1 LADYFRAYRQFTTSY
16 YFSDGLRI
24 TAAVM
29 IPVLV
34 FSHFNQL
41 AYGMAFVLGIL
52 FVNPADSPGPIH
64 HRQNGMLAT
73 IILIFL
79 SAFITGLAVVSPWLV
94 AVEIVVFG
102 FLFSMIGVYGVRA
115 NSIGLSTLFIMILT
129 IDDRLKFRE
138 VLINA
143 LLIMLGGIWYYYWSV
158 LLHRLRPYRLAR
170 QAIGDSIISIAEYFS
185 IKASLYEAGVDY
197 DKTFRALLEEQAQL
211 HTKQNLV
218 REILFKTRSIV
229 RDSTHTGRVL
239 VILFIDSVDI
249 FESIMTS
256 QRDYKMLHEIYPAQV
271 LEKIRITL
279 LRLADE
285 LSIIG
290 VAVQEGRKSEMSPTT
305 TNTLQDLEQFF
316 EAYRRD
322 HILRGDLEH
331 LISLRHIV
339 NSARDVYNRLE
350 KLHRY
355 TSFESNI
362 KLTVTDTDYDRFVS
376 PSNFNKN
383 LLFENLNFDSN
394 IFRFSIRVTAALLV
408 AYLLSQFLPVGH
420 GYWILLTVLVI
431 LKPAY
436 SLTKE
441 RNWQRLGG
449 TLAGAV
455 IGTTILYFVK
465 DSHALVIILVVFMI
479 MAFSLMRLQYML
491 FVLFMT
497 TYLLIAYHFLRPV
510 SLRAVVVDRVID
522 TAIGSAVAFL
532 LTLLIPPKW
541 EQDEIRL
548 LLEKTVEANRAYFSH
563 VADLFRRHASVQ
575 RDYKYLRKEV
585 YVALANLSDA
595 FQRMLSE
602 PASKQGNSVEIY
614 QLVVANHLLASHI
627 ATLSGYLNNDFN
639 SEDFNDLIES
649 ALLHLQ
655 HCTQLLQS
663 PNDLHPDH
671 SLESVKFRV
680 REKLESLMDK
690 RREEIALGQLET
702 DTRKTLS
709 LYKTVADQFEYIF
722 KISTDMEKLVTR
734 LNGEQNTDR
743 AVA

>member
-1 LADYFRAYRQFTTSY
+1 
-16 YFSDGLRI
+16 
-24 TAAVM
+24 M
-29 IPVLV
+29 IPVLT
-34 FSHFNQL
+34 FSYFNQL

-73 IILIFL
+73 IILIFI
-79 SAFITGLAVVSPWLV
+79 SAFITGIAVASPWLL
-94 AVEIVVFG
+94 ALEIIVFG

-129 IDDRLKFRE
+129 MDDRLKFRE

-185 IKASLYEAGVDY
+185 IKATLYEADVDY

-229 RDSTHTGRVL
+229 RDSTHTGRIL

-256 QRDYKMLHEIYPAQV
+256 QRDYKMLHEIYPPEV
-271 LEKIRITL
+271 LEKIRLTL

-290 VAVQEGRKSEMSPTT
+290 VAVQEGRKSQMSATT
-305 TNTLQDLEQFF
+305 RRSVEELEQFF
-316 EAYRRD
+316 ENYRRE
-322 HILRGDLEH
+322 HITQTDLDH

-339 NSARDVYNRLE
+339 NSARDVYQRLE

-355 TSFESNI
+355 TSFEANL
-362 KLTVTDTDYDRFVS
+362 KLRVTDTDYDRFVS

-383 LLFENLNFDSN
+383 LLIENLNFDSN

-408 AYLLSQFLPVGH
+408 AFLLSRFLPVGH

-449 TLAGAV
+449 TLIGAV

-465 DSHALVIILVVFMI
+465 DKHALVIILVVFMI

-510 SLRAVVVDRVID
+510 SLRSVVADRVID

-541 EQDEIRL
+541 EQDEIKV
-548 LLEKTVEANRAYFSH
+548 LLEKAVTANREYFKH
-563 VADLFRRHASVQ
+563 VAELFRSHSLTQ
-575 RDYKYLRKEV
+575 RDYKFLRKEV

-627 ATLSGYLNNDFN
+627 ATLSGYLDNRF
-639 SEDFNDLIES
+639 SAEDFDDLIES

-655 HCTQLLQS
+655 HTSELLTSTS
-663 PNDLHPDH
+663 PSTHHFDA
-671 SLESVKFRV
+671 VRFRV
-680 REKLESLMDK
+680 KEKLETLMDK
-690 RREEIALGQLET
+690 RREEISNGLLET
-702 DTRKTLS
+702 ETRKTLS

-722 KISTDMEKLVTR
+722 KISTDMEKLVSR
-734 LNGEQNTDR
+734 LNGGSPTEM
-743 AVA
+743 AIAS